1 MSIRSE
7 IEKAIRLGKDIEI
20 EYVKYD
26 GTRTK
31 RRVSDIS
38 FCNEYGAYGYENDH
52 ISGFCHLRGEKR
64 HFKIDRIQS
73 IRVLPDGQL
82 VKKNTNSGI
91 SSTASATISSI
102 SRSIDY
108 RSISVS
114 PSIINSYSTESNKKT
129 SEGCYIA
136 TMVYG
141 SYDHPKVMILRQ
153 FRDNYLMK
161 SILGRSFV
169 KTYYFISPK
178 AVKVLYKKKRI
189 NSIIRTIIDRIVEQ
203 IRSERK

>member
-91 SSTASATISSI
+91 SSTTSATISSI

-114 PSIINSYSTESNKKT
+114 PSVINSYSTESSKKT

-178 AVKVLYKKKRI
+178 AVKVLCKKKRI